1 MLDIHVSSLPTL
13 AHQISPLGAG
23 PGALRLA
30 KLAGGPAGA
39 TPLPTAPVPLDP
51 PVRMA
56 LLPDVTLP
64 ALPALTELAI
74 AAGCLSV
81 GAALIV
87 LERKGDIKRPGICV
101 LMAAMVILVGLYHGM
116 NSIGPVPYLL
126 TALLAIAT
134 MTMGTLFWLNLPAM
148 IEGPGPQRFAEAHAT
163 LQKEFDR
170 RMTVKED
177 LRQAHEALQ
186 TAHSDLERRVVERT
200 AALRDANTEME
211 RFIHVAS
218 HDLRAPLRALM
229 ILPGWLRETIIAQH
243 GTVHDDLELDLR
255 EMEVQSQRMER
266 LLCDLRTH
274 ARLGQEADPPIDLDP
289 APLIRRAAAEVELP
303 DSFTLELDT
312 PLPRLNC
319 PPNGLL
325 LLMQIVLSNAVKHH
339 HTGTGT
345 IRVTAS
351 QQDGAV
357 QLLVQD
363 DGPGIA
369 AEYGEKIFD
378 MLFTLQPRD
387 DVEGSGMG
395 LATARKCT
403 ALAGGT
409 IHLCPTTD
417 TTPGATF
424 CITLP
429 VSGAL
434 APLPGC
440 AKGVSSSQTPAEAI
454 P

>member
-186 TAHSDLERRVVERT
+186 AAHSDLERRVVERT
-200 AALRDANTEME
+200 AALR
-211 RFIHVAS
+211 
-218 HDLRAPLRALM
+218 L
-229 ILPGWLRETIIAQH
+229 
-243 GTVHDDLELDLR
+243 
-255 EMEVQSQRMER
+255 
-266 LLCDLRTH
+266 
-274 ARLGQEADPPIDLDP
+274 IDL
-289 APLIRRAAAEVELP
+289 ALPLLEAGQSLRFAVMPEALDNRGWRKWAMPFRRKDRYRRAVFHAW
-303 DSFTLELDT
+303 
-312 PLPRLNC
+312 R
-319 PPNGLL
+319 
-325 LLMQIVLSNAVKHH
+325 
-339 HTGTGT
+339 
-345 IRVTAS
+345 
-351 QQDGAV
+351 
-357 QLLVQD
+357 
-363 DGPGIA
+363 
-369 AEYGEKIFD
+369 
-378 MLFTLQPRD
+378 
-387 DVEGSGMG
+387 
-395 LATARKCT
+395 
-403 ALAGGT
+403 
-409 IHLCPTTD
+409 
-417 TTPGATF
+417 
-424 CITLP
+424 
-429 VSGAL
+429 
-434 APLPGC
+434 
-440 AKGVSSSQTPAEAI
+440 
-454 P
+454 

>member
-39 TPLPTAPVPLDP
+39 TPLSTEPVPLDP

-56 LLPDVTLP
+56 LLPDVSLP

-229 ILPGWLRETIIAQH
+229 ILPAGCGKRSSLSMARCMTIWNSTCARWKCKASGWNACFAICAPMPGWGRRPT
-243 GTVHDDLELDLR
+243 
-255 EMEVQSQRMER
+255 
-266 LLCDLRTH
+266 
-274 ARLGQEADPPIDLDP
+274 PPSIWTRHP
-289 APLIRRAAAEVELP
+289 
-303 DSFTLELDT
+303 
-312 PLPRLNC
+312 
-319 PPNGLL
+319 
-325 LLMQIVLSNAVKHH
+325 
-339 HTGTGT
+339 
-345 IRVTAS
+345 
-351 QQDGAV
+351 
-357 QLLVQD
+357 
-363 DGPGIA
+363 
-369 AEYGEKIFD
+369 
-378 MLFTLQPRD
+378 
-387 DVEGSGMG
+387 
-395 LATARKCT
+395 
-403 ALAGGT
+403 
-409 IHLCPTTD
+409 
-417 TTPGATF
+417 
-424 CITLP
+424 
-429 VSGAL
+429 
-434 APLPGC
+434 
-440 AKGVSSSQTPAEAI
+440 
-454 P
+454 